1 MKLFSKIHIVILLH
15 AAFIST
21 IIFLLE
27 TYGIIPHII
36 PGPICVVFWFFIHS
50 KIKLEDNFIHYLVAL
65 LYSSMAITIA
75 SLSFDEINSIMKVST
90 FEDYFWNKI
99 VLNLLGW
106 VCLPL
111 ATTELLKLAKPKT
124 DTKKDN

>member
-1 MKLFSKIHIVILLH
+1 MKLFSKIYIVILLH

-21 IIFLLE
+21 IIFFLE
-27 TYGIIPHII
+27 PYGIIPHII
-36 PGPICVVFWFFIHS
+36 QGPICVVFWFFIHS
-50 KIKLEDNFIHYLVAL
+50 KIKLEDNSTHYLVAL

-106 VCLPL
+106 ANLPL
-111 ATTELLKLAKPKT
+111 AITELIKIAKSET
-124 DTKKDN
+124 NTKKDS